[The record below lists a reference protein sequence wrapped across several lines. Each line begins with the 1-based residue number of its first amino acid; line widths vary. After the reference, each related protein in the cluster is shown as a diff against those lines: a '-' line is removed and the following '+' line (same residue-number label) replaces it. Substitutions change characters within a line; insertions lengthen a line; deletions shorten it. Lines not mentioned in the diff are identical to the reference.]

1 MWSKSY
7 GDWKREKRERAE
19 KKVSMEIWKS
29 KGNESRV
36 NRAQVRVKRREGN
49 QIREERCLRKA
60 MSKLIVERQRNM
72 EIGKGR
78 SKKCGDQNGEKQE
91 LWRFSKSREKRG
103 KKKGKECF

>member
-1 MWSKSY
+1 M
-7 GDWKREKRERAE
+7 
-19 KKVSMEIWKS
+19 
-29 KGNESRV
+29 
-36 NRAQVRVKRREGN
+36 RVKRREGN

-91 LWRFSKSREKRG
+91 LWRFSKSREKGER
-103 KKKGKECF
+103 KKGKECF